1 MDILINEFQ
10 EGWIGNEVFVVV
22 LKKVKYVGL
31 KFQIYIYFIGYYGY
45 GVGLII
51 GFWDQ
56 QEGVFYKGDYLF
68 YYNIVY
74 FIELNIKVFLL
85 EWNKEICM
93 MMEEDVFFD
102 ENGVC
107 YIDGW
112 QEELYLIF
120 WQIRE

>member
-1 MDILINEFQ
+1 MDIFINEFEQ
-10 EGWIGNEVFVVV
+10 GKIGNEVLVSI
-22 LKKVKYVGL
+22 LKKVKVAGF

-56 QEGVFYKGDYLF
+56 QEGVLYKGDYLF

-74 FIELNIKVFLL
+74 FIELNIKVYLL

-112 QEELYLIF
+112 QEELYLIL
-120 WQIRE
+120 R